1 MMGKLSLPTAMAAA
15 VLLAACA
22 STSGGGGSS
31 GGSTPSSSSGS
42 AGGSS
47 GSQSSRSSR
56 SGSTGTA
63 GTAGT
68 AGAGAAGGGADAKP
82 GGSAS
87 GAAAGA
93 QRGGSADAGA
103 GATTPDER
111 RAGID
116 SQLDES
122 LGRFDE
128 QLRREQ
134 QRTANER
141 DSHAAARAN
150 ESVVDA
156 TANSDE
162 RREKDRADRNDIRRD
177 RSGDLQ
183 SEGVDANGSSGT
195 NRGGTVGTGA
205 DAKPIPSGADDDIVA
220 RRLRRA
226 AETETDPELKEK
238 LWKEYVDY
246 KQNTK
251 ASK

>member
-1 MMGKLSLPTAMAAA
+1 MMARLSMPAVMAAGL
-15 VLLAACA
+15 LLAACA
-22 STSGGGGSS
+22 STGGAGS
-31 GGSTPSSSSGS
+31 
-42 AGGSS
+42 GSS
-47 GSQSSRSSR
+47 GSSPSSASSGASGRTGGGDSVGSSRTASA
-56 SGSTGTA
+56 GANGTGA
-63 GTAGT
+63 
-68 AGAGAAGGGADAKP
+68 AGAGADAEPAGSGSSGTDAT
-82 GGSAS
+82 
-87 GAAAGA
+87 AGT
-93 QRGGSADAGA
+93 QRAGSADAGA
-103 GATTPDER
+103 GASTPGER

-116 SQLDES
+116 SQLDSS

-156 TANSDE
+156 TVNSEE
-162 RREKDRADRNDIRRD
+162 RREKDRDDIRRD

-183 SEGVDANGSSGT
+183 SAAADATGTSTDT
-195 NRGGTVGTGA
+195 NRSMGGNGA
-205 DAKPIPSGADDDIVA
+205 DARPIPSGADDDIVA

-238 LWKEYVDY
+238 LWKEYLDY

-251 ASK
+251 SSR